1 MLHSSSPT
9 PPYLKRCDET
19 SKIEGKIA
27 TNDYTAPKECQIHQA
42 SVTRYAQGHRV
53 PLNSQPY
60 SPNRVPKTTVNK
72 QDFDCHRR
80 EVRAI
85 VSTLGSRI
93 GVLENTLAVA
103 LPVIAEARILW
114 MENAVIITPTKL
126 KTTRR
131 AFCEYYK
138 NSRYE
143 TYTRF
148 IRARAYYLGLT
159 LVDLEYLQERLKSLG
174 FQSAKQETLLIGP
187 FGGANELGD
196 KTMVEAY
203 RWGSKHGAYVR
214 RIWRACYDSA
224 YSLDE
229 GWMSPI
235 PAPDSSTLV
244 SKIKKWLHAS

>member
-93 GVLENTLAVA
+93 GVLESTLAVA

-131 AFCEYYK
+131 AFCEYCELVFELVRSSVTYFVIDK

-143 TYTRF
+143 TYTQF

-159 LVDLEYLQERLKSLG
+159 LVDLDYLQERLKSLG

-214 RIWRACYDSA
+214 RIWRACYDS
-224 YSLDE
+224 
-229 GWMSPI
+229 
-235 PAPDSSTLV
+235 V
-244 SKIKKWLHAS
+244 S